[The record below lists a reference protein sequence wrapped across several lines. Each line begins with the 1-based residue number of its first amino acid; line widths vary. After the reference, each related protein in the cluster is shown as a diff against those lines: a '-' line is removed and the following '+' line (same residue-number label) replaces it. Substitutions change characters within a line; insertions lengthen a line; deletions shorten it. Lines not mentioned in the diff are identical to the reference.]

1 MVMVFPVVM
10 YSCESWTIKKAKCQ
24 RTDVFERWCWR
35 RLLRVP
41 WAEGRSNQ
49 SILREIKPERTD
61 VKAEVTVFWSYDTN
75 NQLIGKVRNA
85 GKDWGQKEK
94 RASED
99 KMAGWHHGWNGHEL
113 GQTLGDGEGQ
123 EGLVCCS
130 PWGCKEL
137 DSTGRL
143 NNKKKRTQI
152 EIWPRELRVFAMVDF
167 DWSWNLNQVRKCL
180 GPGGSV
186 VKNPPASAGNAGSIP
201 G

>member
-41 WAEGRSNQ
+41 CAERRSNR

-61 VKAEVTVFWSYDTN
+61 VKAEVTAFWSYDTN

-137 DSTGRL
+137 DMTGWL
-143 NNKKKRTQI
+143 NKNNKLWWITFI
-152 EIWPRELRVFAMVDF
+152 IIIM
-167 DWSWNLNQVRKCL
+167 NQSILEMILIIIIL
-180 GPGGSV
+180 GKQWLP
-186 VKNPPASAGNAGSIP
+186 
-201 G
+201 

>member
-1 MVMVFPVVM
+1 MEKTPESPMDSKEIQPVNLKGNQP
-10 YSCESWTIKKAKCQ
+10 WILIG
-24 RTDVFERWCWR
+24 RTD
-35 RLLRVP
+35 
-41 WAEGRSNQ
+41 AE
-49 SILREIKPERTD
+49 
-61 VKAEVTVFWSYDTN
+61 AEAPVFWSPDVN
-75 NQLIGKVRNA
+75 SQCIEKVPGA
-85 GKDWGQKEK
+85 GRDWGQNEK
-94 RASED
+94 ASED
-99 KMAGWHHGWNGHEL
+99 EMVGWHHQCNGHEL
-113 GQTLGDGEGQ
+113 GQSLGDGEGQ
-123 EGLVCCS
+123 GGLVCCS